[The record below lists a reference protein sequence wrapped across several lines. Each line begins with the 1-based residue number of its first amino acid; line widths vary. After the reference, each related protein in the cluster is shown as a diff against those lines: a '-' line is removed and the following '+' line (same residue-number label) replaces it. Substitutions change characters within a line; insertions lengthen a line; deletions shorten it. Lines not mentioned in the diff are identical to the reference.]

1 MELMSTVLDKIKATG
16 EMPSDFESKEETNT
30 LGPSNVS
37 EQDLVDVKTSLLG
50 TITGV
55 TRFIIVDGIMLY
67 YKGSPL
73 LTRHQ
78 LDLAL
83 LLRSPYAD
91 LKKRR
96 GARTGY
102 VTLEGF
108 WQDPPGYFDEIVWP
122 GYVKS
127 HSHLFVNGDVEGP
140 LTDVASTVYGIQTPE
155 SMDKNMLDLLKW
167 AASEIKKI
175 E

>member
-1 MELMSTVLDKIKATG
+1 MNLMSDVLSKIKATG
-16 EMPSDFESKEETNT
+16 EIPADFNSKEETNT

-37 EQDLVDVKTSLLG
+37 EEDLAEVAKSLSDHQN
-50 TITGV
+50 
-55 TRFIIVDGIMLY
+55 TRFIIVDGIMIY
-67 YKGSPL
+67 YEGSPL
-73 LTRHQ
+73 LAKHQ

-96 GARTGY
+96 EARAGY

-108 WQDPPGYFDEIVWP
+108 WQDPPGYFDDIVWP
-122 GYVKS
+122 GYLKS
-127 HSHLFVNGDVEGP
+127 HSHLFIDNQVENP
-140 LTDVASTVYGIQTPE
+140 LTETSIHEYHIKTPDR
-155 SMDKNMLDLLKW
+155 MDYNMLDLLHW
-167 AASEIKKI
+167 SVNQIKDL